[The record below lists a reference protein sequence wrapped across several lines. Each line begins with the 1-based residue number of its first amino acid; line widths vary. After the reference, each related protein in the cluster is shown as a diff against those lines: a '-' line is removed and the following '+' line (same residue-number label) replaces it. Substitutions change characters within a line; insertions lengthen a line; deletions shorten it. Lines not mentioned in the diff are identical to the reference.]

1 MRKNKNEK
9 MSEAIRYNIEKIIN
23 VANELQRTGRTA
35 ASTGEQ
41 IAAAFVI
48 NCPEHLPE
56 GYVDIVE
63 AWDRLDGQWQKY
75 VRYIKRECMHQIQ
88 AG

>member
-1 MRKNKNEK
+1 MMHEEIK
-9 MSEAIRYNIEKIIN
+9 YNIEKIIN
-23 VANELQRTGRTA
+23 VANELQRTGRTG
-35 ASTGEQ
+35 ASTGER

-56 GYVDIVE
+56 GYEDMLE

-75 VRYIKRECMHQIQ
+75 VRYIKQECMFRIK

>member
-1 MRKNKNEK
+1 MKDRNET
-9 MSEAIRYNIEKIIN
+9 MSEAIRHDIDKIIN
-23 VANELQRTGRTA
+23 VANELQCIGSTA
-35 ASTGEQ
+35 ASTGET

-56 GYVDIVE
+56 GYEDMID
-63 AWDRLDGQWQKY
+63 AWDRLEPQWQKY
-75 VRYIKRECMHQIQ
+75 VRYIKRECMFRIK

>member
-1 MRKNKNEK
+1 MSDKNEK
-9 MSEAIRYNIEKIIN
+9 MSEAIRYDIDKIIN
-23 VANELQRTGRTA
+23 VANELQRTGSTG
-35 ASTGEQ
+35 ASTGET

-56 GYVDIVE
+56 GYEDMID
-63 AWDRLDGQWQKY
+63 AWDRLDHQWQKY
-75 VRYIKRECMHQIQ
+75 VRYIKQECMFRIK

>member
-1 MRKNKNEK
+1 MSNKNEK
-9 MSEAIRYNIEKIIN
+9 MSEAIRYDIDKIIN
-23 VANELQRTGRTA
+23 VANELQRTGGTA
-35 ASTGEQ
+35 ASTGET

-56 GYVDIVE
+56 GYEDMVD
-63 AWDRLDGQWQKY
+63 AWDRLDEKWQKY
-75 VRYIKRECMHQIQ
+75 VRYIKQECMFRIK